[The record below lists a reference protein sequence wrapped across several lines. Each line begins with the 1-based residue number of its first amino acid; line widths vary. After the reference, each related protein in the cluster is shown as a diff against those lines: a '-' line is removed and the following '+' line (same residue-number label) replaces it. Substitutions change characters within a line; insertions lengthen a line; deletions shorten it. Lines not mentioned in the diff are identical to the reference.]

1 VAFVSLS
8 VMSTRIPTYVYL
20 SLLAVLMCS
29 PAASHAA
36 SRYTETFTST
46 DDGWLARDP
55 TIMSVTN
62 VATGGNPDSALQGFF
77 PAEPPPP
84 ALPPSPTA
92 AFLANGSGL
101 STNFMGDYHPQDLL
115 LFGFDFNPVNEL
127 PSGFDFTIRGSSST
141 FLSRSF
147 SDSLVATNTWH
158 SFRFSFRALDADWFG
173 STNQVDT
180 LRANATSMVFI
191 VSRMGPLSQTYLLD
205 NIFLDALPAGG
216 GGATSASNTPQIVW
230 NNLRTNE
237 VYRVEASPDLVVPQ
251 WTVITT
257 ITAQT
262 STAYT
267 DYPTTNDYR
276 FFRMVMP

>member
-8 VMSTRIPTYVYL
+8 VMSTSIPTYVYL
-20 SLLAVLMCS
+20 SLLAAIMCS

-62 VATGGNPDSALQGFF
+62 VATGGNPDGALQGFF

-84 ALPPSPTA
+84 TPPPGSAA
-92 AFLANGSGL
+92 AFLANGGGL
-101 STNFMGDYHPQDLL
+101 SSNFMGDYHPQDIL
-115 LFGFDFNPVNEL
+115 LFGFDFNPVNQL
-127 PSGFDFTIRGSSST
+127 PTSFDFFIRGGSST
-141 FLSRSF
+141 FLNRSF
-147 SDSLVATNTWH
+147 FDLLAATNTWH
-158 SFRFSFRALDADWFG
+158 SFRFSFRALDGAWFG
-173 STNQVDT
+173 STNQVGT
-180 LRANATSMVFI
+180 LIANVTSIVFE
-191 VSRMGPLSQTYLLD
+191 VSRNGPLSQTYLLD

-216 GGATSASNTPQIVW
+216 GGATSASNAPQIVW

-262 STAYT
+262 STVAT
-267 DYPTTNDYR
+267 DYPATNDYR